1 MKRHRSAEEIIKIL
15 REAESTGRV
24 VDTCRKYAIAEQT
37 YYRWKKKYGGMDL
50 NEARRL
56 KLLESENQ
64 KLKRLVAE
72 QALAIQAMQEVL
84 SKKGML

>member
-1 MKRHRSAEEIIKIL
+1 MKKRHSPEEIVKIL
-15 REAESTGRV
+15 REAESTGQT
-24 VDTCRKYAIAEQT
+24 VDTCRKYGISEQT
-37 YYRWKKKYGGMDL
+37 FYRWKKKYGGMDL

-84 SKKGML
+84 SKKGLL